1 MYGRVETRPV
11 FASAYAASS
20 AATDGES
27 SIVPACWGPT
37 PGRHVKCGS
46 SDSARL
52 TFTTEPVVSSARTRA
67 TNSSGGE
74 PAGIKVMNVLLG
86 SVFDS
91 TTGAR
96 TSVATAR
103 ATPVDRPCSTR
114 TDDNCEVVRIF

>member
-20 AATDGES
+20 AATDGDS

-37 PGRHVKCGS
+37 PGRHVKSGS
-46 SDSARL
+46 SDSAKL

-67 TNSSGGE
+67 RNSSGRE
-74 PAGIKVMNVLLG
+74 PAGTNVRHVRLG
-86 SVFDS
+86 SAFDS

-96 TSVATAR
+96 TRVPAAT
-103 ATPVDRPCSTR
+103 ATPVG
-114 TDDNCEVVRIF
+114 